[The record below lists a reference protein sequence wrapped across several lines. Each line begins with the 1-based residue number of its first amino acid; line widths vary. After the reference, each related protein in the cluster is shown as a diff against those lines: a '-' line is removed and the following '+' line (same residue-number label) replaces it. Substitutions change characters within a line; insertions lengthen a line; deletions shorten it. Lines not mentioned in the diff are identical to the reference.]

1 MNRRQRTITA
11 AVVILAFVGCS
22 KTVVSPPAPP
32 PSPAWNAQTYWLCSA
47 VNALSSSPR
56 PTTTAMDSALLLVST
71 RETMLVNSDGNTPGS
86 LLTDA
91 VTFAKDYG
99 TGPDPLTNTGALYS
113 ATQID
118 LPKLVKDCGGVAS
131 SN

>member
-1 MNRRQRTITA
+1 MNPRQKMTA
-11 AVVILAFVGCS
+11 AMMALVLAGCS
-22 KTVVSPPAPP
+22 KTVVSPPASPA
-32 PSPAWNAQTYWLCSA
+32 SPAWNAQTYALCSA
-47 VNALSSSPR
+47 ASAANTYSSTP
-56 PTTTAMDSALLLVST
+56 ALLLVST
-71 RETMLVNSDGNTPGS
+71 RSTMLVNSDGNTPGS

-118 LPKLVKDCGGVAS
+118 LPKLVKDCGALAS